1 MKAGAAD
8 ALRDLARKHIWLSF
22 GRGRD
27 GFVQDPLIARAE
39 SHYIYDIEGRRYF
52 DGMSG
57 QGAVTLGYSNGEI
70 IERIIEQLRAI
81 APNPSGWPVSLPMIE
96 AARKIATLAPCG
108 LTRTFFSLSGTDANE
123 TAVKIARQYWKLK
136 GQGSKYKVITRWGGY
151 HGSSLAMS
159 AASGYPVRRR
169 SFEPLPEGFV
179 HV

>member
-1 MKAGAAD
+1 
-8 ALRDLARKHIWLSF
+8 
-22 GRGRD
+22 
-27 GFVQDPLIARAE
+27 
-39 SHYIYDIEGRRYF
+39 
-52 DGMSG
+52 
-57 QGAVTLGYSNGEI
+57 NGEI

-123 TAVKIARQYWKLK
+123 TAVKVARQYWKLK
-136 GQGSKYKVITRWGGY
+136 GQGSRSNAITGWGG
-151 HGSSLAMS
+151 HRGAWRAMRG
-159 AASGYPVRRR
+159 ASGYPGRRR